1 MSRTA
6 NRRSRKVLVP
16 LATLMAAGAVA
27 VGSGATFTSTTAST
41 STVASGSVTHANNVT
56 KLDIANIK
64 PGDTVTGSVVISNTG
79 TLPSTLTLQETADA
93 TTFNA
98 ADLNLRLTQGGATL
112 YNGSFGA
119 LDNATKL
126 ALGALPVGGSTTVTW
141 TVTLVETADNLNE
154 GKNASASY
162 QWVSTQDAGV
172 TLPFVGT
179 VPLGGN

>member
-6 NRRSRKVLVP
+6 TRRSRKVLVP

-41 STVASGSVTHANNVT
+41 TSVASGSVTHANDVT

-64 PGDTVTGSVVISNTG
+64 PGDTITGSVVITNTG
-79 TLPSTLTLQETADA
+79 TLPSTLTLQETGDA
-93 TTFNA
+93 TTFNG
-98 ADLNLRLTQGGATL
+98 ADLELSLTQGGTSL
-112 YNGSFGA
+112 YDGSFGA

-141 TVTLVETADNLNE
+141 TVTLVESADNLNE
-154 GKNASASY
+154 GKTASASY